1 MAYNQQTMTT
11 PTPSG
16 YKSTKLWLIPNDW
29 EILKLGEIIIER
41 DERSMTNNEFQL
53 LTSSRKWIFL
63 QNEYFNKSVA
73 SKNNIG
79 YKIIKKDDFVY
90 RSMSDDWIFVFNR
103 LVDYKIWLVSP
114 AYWVFYV
121 KNFFCIEFFN
131 YVINR
136 PLILNQIKNF
146 SQWSTR
152 LALKF
157 KKLLEATIICPT
169 SHVEQQ
175 KIADI
180 LSSVDALIDDTDAII
195 SHQKKLKKW
204 LLNKLMTEWIWHTD
218 FVNHPKLGK
227 LPKQWKVVKIIDII
241 NQMKSWLSRQLN
253 TYNIWIWVIRSNN
266 LVDNKMDF
274 SDIKYRYLDDKQ
286 WVNIDNYKLE
296 NWDVLIN
303 FINSIAQIWKTA
315 IFKSDWDNYIYTTN
329 LLRLKVNWKILNNY
343 FLYFTQTTKY
353 YKEIQNITKPAVNQ
367 ASFTTKD
374 FWNIEF
380 CLPPLPEQQKIAE
393 ILGAVDADIEREQNY
408 KNSLLRLKH
417 GLMQKLLT
425 GEIRVKF

>member
-1 MAYNQQTMTT
+1 
-11 PTPSG
+11 
-16 YKSTKLWLIPNDW
+16 
-29 EILKLGEIIIER
+29 
-41 DERSMTNNEFQL
+41 
-53 LTSSRKWIFL
+53 
-63 QNEYFNKSVA
+63 
-73 SKNNIG
+73 
-79 YKIIKKDDFVY
+79 
-90 RSMSDDWIFVFNR
+90 
-103 LVDYKIWLVSP
+103 
-114 AYWVFYV
+114 
-121 KNFFCIEFFN
+121 
-131 YVINR
+131 
-136 PLILNQIKNF
+136 
-146 SQWSTR
+146 
-152 LALKF
+152 
-157 KKLLEATIICPT
+157 
-169 SHVEQQ
+169 
-175 KIADI
+175 
-180 LSSVDALIDDTDAII
+180 
-195 SHQKKLKKW
+195 
-204 LLNKLMTEWIWHTD
+204 
-218 FVNHPKLGK
+218 
-227 LPKQWKVVKIIDII
+227 
-241 NQMKSWLSRQLN
+241 
-253 TYNIWIWVIRSNN
+253 
-266 LVDNKMDF
+266 MDF